1 MARRHAHTEEADINI
16 TPMLDIVFIMLIFFI
31 VTTSFTKETGAS
43 IIKPEAEQ
51 AVALR
56 NGTILI
62 GIRPNDDVWMAK
74 RQIELR
80 EVRQMVERA
89 KAENPEGSV
98 VIIADK
104 GSRIGTVTQ
113 VMDQVRLAGVEGIAI
128 SAGSACSSGAIEPS
142 HVLLAMGQ
150 PEAKAAA
157 SIRISLGWNTE
168 SADIDRCID
177 LLRQEVRRIRGE
189 ARRRVHA

>member
-1 MARRHAHTEEADINI
+1 MRRRIATHGDEAEINI

-43 IIKPEAEQ
+43 IIKPVAEQ
-51 AVALR
+51 AVALQ

-62 GIRPNDDVWMAK
+62 GVRPNDEIWMAK

-98 VIIADK
+98 VIIADR
-104 GSRIGTVTQ
+104 GSKIGVVTQ
-113 VMDQVRLAGVEGIAI
+113 VMDQVRLAGIEGVSI
-128 SAGSACSSGAIEPS
+128 SAERPGG
-142 HVLLAMGQ
+142 
-150 PEAKAAA
+150 
-157 SIRISLGWNTE
+157 
-168 SADIDRCID
+168 
-177 LLRQEVRRIRGE
+177 
-189 ARRRVHA
+189 

>member
-1 MARRHAHTEEADINI
+1 MARRHAHTEEAEINI

-43 IIKPEAEQ
+43 IVKPVAEQ
-51 AVALR
+51 AVALQ

-62 GIRPNDDVWMAK
+62 GVRPNDDIWMAK

-89 KAENPEGSV
+89 KSENPEGSV

-104 GSRIGTVTQ
+104 GAKIGTVTQ
-113 VMDQVRLAGVEGIAI
+113 VMDQVRLAGVEGVSI
-128 SAGSACSSGAIEPS
+128 SAEHPDG
-142 HVLLAMGQ
+142 
-150 PEAKAAA
+150 
-157 SIRISLGWNTE
+157 
-168 SADIDRCID
+168 
-177 LLRQEVRRIRGE
+177 
-189 ARRRVHA
+189 